1 MYYRKFFWRANSIA
15 LLLSL
20 VTACGGGG
28 SSVPTPTIPSPTP
41 VQVLN
46 NVLGV
51 TVDSGPVG
59 TGNNVN
65 RLYTAVKICQPGTSQ
80 CQTIDHMLVDT
91 GSSGVRFLAGV
102 LAPSLNLSRLTVGT
116 SGLPLLN
123 CVQFVDNTFAWG
135 PVAKADIVLG
145 GKLAPSVPIQLI
157 ADPAFNRPA
166 SACAV
171 GGTAITT
178 ATLLGAN
185 GILGIGLFKEDC
197 GSGCVSSS
205 RMGFYYTCTDASC
218 TATKGALASLD
229 QQVNN
234 PVPLFASDN
243 NGVLI
248 DLPAVGSAAEVS
260 LNGSLIFGIG
270 TQANNQ
276 TTSAGVLTTNALG
289 YVTTLLAG
297 QNLPN
302 NFSNSFIDSGSNGL
316 FFDSN
321 TIAECGNSAPGFYC
335 PKSSVNL
342 SAKLLGANAATIVFS
357 FQIDNATVLFTDASK
372 VVLPGLAG
380 PMGNSTAVSAGSFS
394 TAFDW
399 GLPFFYGRRVFF
411 GIEGQAATLGTS
423 TVTGPYYAF

>member
-28 SSVPTPTIPSPTP
+28 NSVPAPTISTP
-41 VQVLN
+41 EPALN

-51 TVDSGPVG
+51 AVDSGPVG
-59 TGNNVN
+59 TGTNVN
-65 RLYTAVKICQPGTSQ
+65 RLYTTVKICQPGTSQ
-80 CQTIDHMLVDT
+80 CQTIDHVLVDT

-102 LAPSLNLSRLTVGT
+102 LAPSLNLTRSTVGT

-135 PVAKADIVLG
+135 PVAKADVVLG
-145 GKLAPSVPIQLI
+145 GKLAPSVPIQVI
-157 ADPAFNRPA
+157 ADPAFNTPA

-197 GSGCVSSS
+197 GSGCSSNLHK
-205 RMGFYYTCTDASC
+205 GFYYTCTDMSC

-229 QQVNN
+229 QQVKN

-248 DLPAVGSAAEVS
+248 DLPAVDPSGASV

-276 TTSAGVLTTNALG
+276 TTPAGVLTTDASG
-289 YVTTLLAG
+289 YFTTLLAG
-297 QNLPN
+297 QSLGT
-302 NFSNSFIDSGSNGL
+302 SFFDSGSNGL
-316 FFDSN
+316 FFDTTTVPN
-321 TIAECGNSAPGFYC
+321 CFANSGAGFYC
-335 PKSSVNL
+335 PSSPLNL
-342 SAKLLGANAATIVFS
+342 SATLVGANAARIAVS
-357 FQIDNATVLFTDASK
+357 FQIDNATALFTDASK

-380 PMGNSTAVSAGSFS
+380 PMGDST
-394 TAFDW
+394 TFDW
-399 GLPFFYGRRVFF
+399 GLPFFYGRRMYF
-411 GIEGQAATLGTS
+411 GIEGQASPLG
-423 TVTGPYYAF
+423 TGPYYAF